1 MGEGVLIL
9 IIYSNG
15 LVFLPLLY
23 GAAAGIAVNIVF
35 GIIDAF
41 LDEDTVSEEVRNQCP
56 EALKILIEKKDK
68 AVNVGIFSDETTL
81 IQDDVEIQTTK
92 GVSDNL
98 YVGQEIYL

>member
-1 MGEGVLIL
+1 MVWFL
-9 IIYSNG
+9 
-15 LVFLPLLY
+15 LPLLY

-68 AVNVGIFSDETTL
+68 AANVGIFSDETTL
-81 IQDDVEIQTTK
+81 MQDDVEIQTTK

>member
-1 MGEGVLIL
+1 MVWFL
-9 IIYSNG
+9 
-15 LVFLPLLY
+15 LPLLY
-23 GAAAGIAVNIVF
+23 GAVAGVAVNIVF

-41 LDEDTVSEEVRNQCP
+41 LDEDTVSEEVRNQCH
-56 EALKILIEKKDK
+56 EALKILIEKKKDK

-81 IQDDVEIQTTK
+81 MQDDVEIQTTK

>member
-1 MGEGVLIL
+1 MVWFL
-9 IIYSNG
+9 
-15 LVFLPLLY
+15 LPLLY
-23 GAAAGIAVNIVF
+23 GAVAGVAVNIVF

-56 EALKILIEKKDK
+56 EALKILIEKKKDK
-68 AVNVGIFSDETTL
+68 AVNVGIFSDENTL

>member
-1 MGEGVLIL
+1 MVWFL
-9 IIYSNG
+9 
-15 LVFLPLLY
+15 LPLLY
-23 GAAAGIAVNIVF
+23 GAAAGVAVNIVF

-41 LDEDTVSEEVRNQCP
+41 LDEDTVSEEVRNQCH
-56 EALKILIEKKDK
+56 EALKILIEKKKDK

>member
-1 MGEGVLIL
+1 MVWFL
-9 IIYSNG
+9 
-15 LVFLPLLY
+15 LPLLY

-41 LDEDTVSEEVRNQCP
+41 LDEDTVSEEVRNQCH
-56 EALKILIEKKDK
+56 EALKILIEKKKDK

>member
-1 MGEGVLIL
+1 MVWFL
-9 IIYSNG
+9 
-15 LVFLPLLY
+15 LPLLY

-81 IQDDVEIQTTK
+81 IQDDVEI
-92 GVSDNL
+92 
-98 YVGQEIYL
+98 